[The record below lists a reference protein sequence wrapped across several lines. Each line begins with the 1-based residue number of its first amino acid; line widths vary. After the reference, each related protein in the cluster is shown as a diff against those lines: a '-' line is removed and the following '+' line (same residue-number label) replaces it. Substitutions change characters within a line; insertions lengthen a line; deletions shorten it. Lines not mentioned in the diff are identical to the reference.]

1 MNRLEQL
8 SAEIALNI
16 ETQYHI
22 NPEQGDWHNF
32 TNCYDYH
39 IVTANNSILV
49 PYEDDKILKMISA
62 TKRFLSDMCVDRD
75 LSEPYCYELNYF
87 LEILTNPADILYY
100 DR

>member
-8 SAEIALNI
+8 STENALNI

-49 PYEDDKILKMISA
+49 HPTRM
-62 TKRFLSDMCVDRD
+62 TKF
-75 LSEPYCYELNYF
+75 
-87 LEILTNPADILYY
+87 
-100 DR
+100 